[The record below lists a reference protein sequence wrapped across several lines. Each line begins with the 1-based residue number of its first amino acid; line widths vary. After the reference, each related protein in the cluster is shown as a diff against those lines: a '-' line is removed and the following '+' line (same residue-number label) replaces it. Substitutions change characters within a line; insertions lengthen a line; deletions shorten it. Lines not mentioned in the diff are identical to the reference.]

1 MIMSEQKGD
10 KFSYIIEYSADGF
23 NWNVLYDYR
32 QYLCSNHQVLFFN
45 AIVARYFRLKGFHQA
60 RLDERT
66 RKPFRSVKSFKALY
80 NQLNSAVDVR
90 ACEGII
96 SNVFYT
102 CQVKYRVYCDQTG
115 TLANEE
121 RYYSMKYASKDN
133 KETLMPNGRSP
144 GDGDFSGGG
153 GNGNGFKSVLVLFD
167 QPIVLSAF
175 TFRLFD
181 YNDAIAYSYSVDIFD
196 FGKGSWEA
204 VADRSTA
211 KCTSWQKV
219 VFSTRPVNL
228 LRIVPTAVHNS
239 PVQEFR
245 ILKFNFN
252 AKV

>member
-1 MIMSEQKGD
+1 MNLSEQKGD

-32 QYLCSNHQVLFFN
+32 QYLCSNHQVLYFN
-45 AIVARYFRLKGFHQA
+45 PIVARYFRLKGFHQV

-80 NQLNSAVDVR
+80 NQLNAAVDVR
-90 ACEGII
+90 TCEGII

-102 CQVKYRVYCDQTG
+102 CQVKHRVYCDNSG
-115 TLANEE
+115 TLANED
-121 RYYSMKYASKDN
+121 RYYSMKYVGNNKDMV
-133 KETLMPNGRSP
+133 TPNGRSH
-144 GDGDFSGGG
+144 GEADFNGGG
-153 GNGNGFKSVLVLFD
+153 SGSGFKSVIILFD

-181 YNDAIAYSYSVDIFD
+181 HDDALAYSYKVDIFD
-196 FGKGSWEA
+196 FDSGSWEA
-204 VADRSTA
+204 VEDRSTE
-211 KCTSWQKV
+211 KCSSWQKI
-219 VFSTRPVNL
+219 VFSSRPVNL
-228 LRIVPTAVHNS
+228 LRIVPIAVHNS